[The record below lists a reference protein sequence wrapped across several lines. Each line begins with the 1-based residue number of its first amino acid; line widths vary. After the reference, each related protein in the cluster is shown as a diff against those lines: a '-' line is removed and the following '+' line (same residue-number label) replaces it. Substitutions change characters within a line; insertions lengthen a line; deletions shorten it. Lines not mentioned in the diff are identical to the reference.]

1 MNHKKR
7 NRILTIFLI
16 LSLCSIGVYFILSN
30 LNDNIV
36 FFYPPSEISK
46 IENNR
51 GKVRVGGIVK
61 NGSITRETDNKIRF
75 IITDYSE
82 ELEIIYQGIL
92 PALFREGQGIVAE
105 GPLQPTRSFLAKKLL
120 AKHDENYMP
129 PQIKQH
135 IDSVKH

>member
-1 MNHKKR
+1 M
-7 NRILTIFLI
+7 
-16 LSLCSIGVYFILSN
+16 LSLCSIGVYIILSN

-46 IENNR
+46 IKKNS
-51 GKVRVGGIVK
+51 KVRVGGIVK
-61 NGSITRETDNKIRF
+61 NGSITREEDNKIRF

-105 GPLQPTRSFLAKKLL
+105 GTLQPARSFLAKKLL

-129 PQIKQH
+129 PQIKRH
-135 IDSVKH
+135 IENVKP

>member
-1 MNHKKR
+1 
-7 NRILTIFLI
+7 
-16 LSLCSIGVYFILSN
+16 
-30 LNDNIV
+30 V

-105 GPLQPTRSFLAKKLL
+105 GNFKLPKSFLAIKLL

-129 PQIKQH
+129 PQIKRH
-135 IDSVKH
+135 LDNSKKP

>member
-1 MNHKKR
+1 M
-7 NRILTIFLI
+7 
-16 LSLCSIGVYFILSN
+16 LSLCSIGVYIILSN

-46 IENNR
+46 IKENT
-51 GKVRVGGIVK
+51 KVRVGGIVK

-92 PALFREGQGIVAE
+92 PALFREGQGTLHPA
-105 GPLQPTRSFLAKKLL
+105 RSFLAIKLL

-135 IDSVKH
+135 IDSGKH

>member
-1 MNHKKR
+1 M
-7 NRILTIFLI
+7 
-16 LSLCSIGVYFILSN
+16 LSLCSIGVYTILSS

-46 IENNR
+46 IKKNS
-51 GKVRVGGIVK
+51 KVRVGGIVK
-61 NGSITRETDNKIRF
+61 NGSITREEDNKIRF

-105 GPLQPTRSFLAKKLL
+105 GTLQPARSFLAKKLL

-129 PQIKQH
+129 PQIKRY
-135 IDSVKH
+135 IDNVKP

>member
-1 MNHKKR
+1 M
-7 NRILTIFLI
+7 
-16 LSLCSIGVYFILSN
+16 LSLCSLGVYIILSN

-46 IENNR
+46 IKENT
-51 GKVRVGGIVK
+51 KVRVGGIVK
-61 NGSITRETDNKIRF
+61 NGSIIRETDNKIRF

-105 GPLQPTRSFLAKKLL
+105 GTLHHARSFLAIKLL

-135 IDSVKH
+135 IDSGKH

>member
-1 MNHKKR
+1 M
-7 NRILTIFLI
+7 
-16 LSLCSIGVYFILSN
+16 LSLCSIGVYIILSN

-46 IENNR
+46 IKENT
-51 GKVRVGGIVK
+51 KVRVGGIVK

-105 GPLQPTRSFLAKKLL
+105 GNFKLPKSFLAIKLL

-129 PQIKQH
+129 PQIKRH
-135 IDSVKH
+135 LDNTKKP

>member
-1 MNHKKR
+1 M
-7 NRILTIFLI
+7 

-105 GPLQPTRSFLAKKLL
+105 GNFKLPKSFLAIKLL

-129 PQIKQH
+129 PQIKRH
-135 IDSVKH
+135 LDNNKKP